1 MNLTKN
7 QQIILFS
14 IIILVIIYLT
24 YKYYKKENI
33 ATYVPID
40 LCNKNSDK
48 MSLFDS
54 LEDVCDIKLPK
65 EVLPKQYS
73 FVSKVHT
80 PIMVNTVSP
89 DPRILNKPILTNVIN
104 SIPKNLRSVVSTK
117 INIPQNMH

>member
-7 QQIILFS
+7 QQIILIS
-14 IIILVIIYLT
+14 IITIVIIYSV

-33 ATYVPID
+33 AAYVPID

-80 PIMVNTVSP
+80 PVLVNIVSS
-89 DPRILNKPILTNVIN
+89 DSRILNKPILTNIVN
-104 SIPKNLRSVVSTK
+104 SMPQNLKAVVSTEK
-117 INIPQNMH
+117 YIYS